1 VTLGTEIAAPDEVF
15 GLRAMAEHAAEHAVD
30 YDDEVLFWLADQLGQ
45 AADALKSSLTRRL
58 PAPLLKPAA

>member
-45 AADALKSSLTRRL
+45 AADALKIGR
-58 PAPLLKPAA
+58 AHV